1 MPPIPPKQKGKKMI
15 DVKALSAQELEA
27 QRKISEEIIKKSEEG
42 IRLAAIEEE
51 LKTRKESARK
61 LVLASWKKYDMKKGI
76 VYMPYRHPIT
86 AQQEFGEEIP
96 WSLSMTNPAAAPY
109 PTIRYTLAQSKK

>member
-1 MPPIPPKQKGKKMI
+1 MI
-15 DVKALSAQELEA
+15 DVSVLSAQELEA

-42 IRLAAIEEE
+42 IRLAAKEE

-61 LVLASWKKYDMKKGI
+61 LVLASWEKYEMKKGI

-86 AQQEFGEEIP
+86 CQQEFGKEVP
-96 WSLSMTNPAAAPY
+96 WSLSMTNPSSEPY
-109 PTIRYTLAQSKK
+109 PTVRFKLTK

>member
-1 MPPIPPKQKGKKMI
+1 MPPIPPKQQGKKMI

-51 LKTRKESARK
+51 LTERKKSARK
-61 LVLASWKKYDMKKGI
+61 LVLASWKKYDVKKGV

-86 AQQEFGEEIP
+86 CQQEFGTEVP
-96 WSLSMTNPAAAPY
+96 WSLSMTNPSSEPY
-109 PTIRYTLAQSKK
+109 PTVRFKLTK